1 MNRIILVAA
10 AIVVIGIVVIV
21 QLNRTTAD
29 SPPVANE
36 ATPPDYDTTAGQQM
50 QPRWNR

>member
-10 AIVVIGIVVIV
+10 AVVVIGIVVIV

-29 SPPVANE
+29 SPPDATEAN
-36 ATPPDYDTTAGQQM
+36 PPNYDTTGGQQM